1 MQYAH
6 KIGDHVMYL
15 NNGVCKITD
24 IREEQFIPGMPRTYF
39 VLSPLVDAKSEI
51 YVPVDSEGLTAN
63 IFELLTENEIKKA
76 IKDSENSVCEW
87 ISDVKERSAE
97 FSKIISTGNRAAIL
111 SVINTLTE
119 YRRELESQKKKF
131 YASDE
136 RIFNAANKFITEEFS
151 FVLGI
156 PHDKVM
162 QYVLNNLQND
172 AS

>member
-15 NNGVCKITD
+15 NNGVCKIVD
-24 IREEQFIPGMPRTYF
+24 IREEQFIAGMPKTYF
-39 VLSPLVDAKSEI
+39 VLSPLIDERSEI

-63 IFELLTENEIKKA
+63 IFELLTEKEIKAA
-76 IKDSENSVCEW
+76 IKDSEKSVCEW
-87 ISDVKERSAE
+87 IPDVKERSAE
-97 FSKIISTGNRAAIL
+97 FTKIISGGNRAAIL
-111 SVINTLTE
+111 SVIKTLSD
-119 YRRELESQKKKF
+119 YRAELESRKKKF

-136 RIFNAANKFITEEFS
+136 RIFNAANKFITEEFA

-156 PHDKVM
+156 PHDEVKSYIIENM
-162 QYVLNNLQND
+162 QND

>member
-6 KIGDHVMYL
+6 KVGDHVMYM
-15 NNGVCKITD
+15 NNGVGKIVD
-24 IREEQFIPGMPRTYF
+24 IREEQFIAGMPRTYF
-39 VLSPLVDAKSEI
+39 VLSPLGDPRSEI
-51 YVPVDSEGLTAN
+51 YVPVDSDNLTAN
-63 IFELLTENEIKKA
+63 IFELLTEKEIKKA
-76 IKDSENSVCEW
+76 IKDSEKSTCEW
-87 ISDVKERSAE
+87 IPDVKERSAE

-111 SVINTLTE
+111 AVINTLNE

-136 RIFNAANKFITEEFS
+136 RLFNAANKFITEEFS

-156 PHDKVM
+156 PHESVM
-162 QYVLNNLQND
+162 QYITKNLEND